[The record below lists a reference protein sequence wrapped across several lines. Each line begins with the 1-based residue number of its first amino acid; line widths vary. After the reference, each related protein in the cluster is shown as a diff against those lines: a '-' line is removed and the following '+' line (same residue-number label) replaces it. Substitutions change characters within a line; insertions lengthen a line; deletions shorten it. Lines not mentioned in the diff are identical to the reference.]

1 MLYRPKSF
9 NLTNKLSFL
18 LIVSIVMTV
27 TILQIY
33 FNTFLA
39 QKYRE
44 QAQQRINYTL
54 DHFTT
59 RVGLIKKELREG
71 VLFIQDDESFI
82 ASIELINN
90 YQDTQNYPAILLDEE
105 KKRLR
110 NNCFIGSNSPSI
122 AKLLPTITTTIPSH
136 T

>member
-9 NLTNKLSFL
+9 NLANKLSFL

-54 DHFTT
+54 EHFTT

-71 VLFIQDDESFI
+71 GLV
-82 ASIELINN
+82 
-90 YQDTQNYPAILLDEE
+90 YP
-105 KKRLR
+105 R
-110 NNCFIGSNSPSI
+110 
-122 AKLLPTITTTIPSH
+122 
-136 T
+136 